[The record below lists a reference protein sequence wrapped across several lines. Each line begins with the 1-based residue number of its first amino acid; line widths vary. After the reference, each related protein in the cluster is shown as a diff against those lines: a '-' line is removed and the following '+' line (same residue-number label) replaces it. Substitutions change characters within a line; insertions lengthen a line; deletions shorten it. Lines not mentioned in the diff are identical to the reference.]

1 MNGRRPVPRLNRRGF
16 LTASAAAAAGLGAS
30 GLAAP
35 PATAAGAASGSPGQS
50 DLTEAVLTAF
60 QTNRVVGLGE
70 AHVLQEHHDLLQTLI
85 SDPALPGVVDD
96 IVVEFGNARYQDMI
110 DKFILHVQPVND
122 ADLRLV
128 WRNTTTSPL
137 ATWDSPVYE
146 QFFRR
151 VRAVNWT
158 LPPGKRIR
166 VLLGDPPIDWSKITN
181 PRQLASFNARR
192 DTHAASVVERQV
204 LAKGRRALLCYGI
217 DHVIHGQKDLVTL
230 IEQRTGARTY
240 VIVDPVGLPG
250 LPEDPV
256 GLDKR
261 LARYPRG
268 TVIAAAGTWLGNYP
282 LCGGSLGEILDAAL
296 YLGQSAQLTA
306 SWPNP
311 AIFLDPAYWA
321 ELHRRN
327 AIWAHLGS
335 HVDLKTYRQQQ
346 RPAYPLGDQQAMI
359 AC

>member
-1 MNGRRPVPRLNRRGF
+1 
-16 LTASAAAAAGLGAS
+16 
-30 GLAAP
+30 
-35 PATAAGAASGSPGQS
+35 
-50 DLTEAVLTAF
+50 
-60 QTNRVVGLGE
+60 VVGLGE
-70 AHVLQEHHDLLQTLI
+70 AHILEEHHDLLQTLI
-85 SDPALPGVVDD
+85 SDPRLPEVVDD

-110 DKFILHVQPVND
+110 DKFILDVQPVND
-122 ADLRLV
+122 TDLRLV

-158 LPPGKRIR
+158 LPRKQRIR
-166 VLLGDPPIDWSKITN
+166 VLLGDPPIDWSTITR
-181 PRQLASFNARR
+181 PRELAAFSARR
-192 DTHAASVVERQV
+192 DTHAAFVVEREV
-204 LAKGRRALLCYGI
+204 LAKGRRALLCYGL
-217 DHVIHGQKDLVTL
+217 DHVIHGQRDVVTL
-230 IEQRTGARTY
+230 IEQRTGVRTY

-256 GLDKR
+256 GLDQK

-268 TVIAAAGTWLGNYP
+268 TVIAAAGTWLGRYP
-282 LCGGSLGEILDAAL
+282 LCGGSLGEIVDAAL
-296 YLGQSAQLTA
+296 CLGPSAQLTA

-311 AIFLDPAYWA
+311 VIFLDPAYWA

-327 AIWAHLGS
+327 AIWARLGS
-335 HVDLKTYRQQQ
+335 RVDLNTFRQQQ
-346 RPAYPLGDQQAMI
+346 PPAYPRGGQRATI